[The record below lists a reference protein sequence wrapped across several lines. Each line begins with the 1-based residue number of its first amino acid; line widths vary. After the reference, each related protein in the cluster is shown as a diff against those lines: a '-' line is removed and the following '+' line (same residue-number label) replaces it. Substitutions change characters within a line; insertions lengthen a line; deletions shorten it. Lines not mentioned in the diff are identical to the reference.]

1 MYPVFNV
8 FKYDVFKYA
17 VKYILNMYLNM
28 QMLLNLNTQF
38 SQFGHNWATEL
49 NWTEFIL
56 MYLNMQMLLN
66 LNISTD

>member
-8 FKYDVFKYA
+8 FKYDIFKYA

-28 QMLLNLNTQF
+28 QTLLNLNTQF

-49 NWTEFIL
+49 NWTHSDVFK
-56 MYLNMQMLLN
+56 YANA
-66 LNISTD
+66 SKPKH

>member
-38 SQFGHNWATEL
+38 SQFGHN
-49 NWTEFIL
+49 
-56 MYLNMQMLLN
+56 
-66 LNISTD
+66 